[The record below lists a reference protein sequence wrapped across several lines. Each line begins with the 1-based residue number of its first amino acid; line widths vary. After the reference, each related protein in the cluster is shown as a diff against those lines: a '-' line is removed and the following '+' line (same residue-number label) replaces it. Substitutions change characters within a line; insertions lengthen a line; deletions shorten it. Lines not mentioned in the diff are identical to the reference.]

1 MALLLLPFNSQHYR
15 FAGHLAG
22 HLAGYGI
29 LGKRQGIVTQD
40 SRDPHPRG
48 DRAGGNCG

>member
-15 FAGHLAG
+15 FAG